1 MHQSIPLWS
10 SQSIYCHRSPQK
22 DLLKMATG
30 STRKMSMNKNF
41 AESEDV
47 AKSIE
52 LATYLEVSQIGGGCV
67 KKANGSELD
76 RGI

>member
-1 MHQSIPLWS
+1 
-10 SQSIYCHRSPQK
+10 
-22 DLLKMATG
+22 MATG